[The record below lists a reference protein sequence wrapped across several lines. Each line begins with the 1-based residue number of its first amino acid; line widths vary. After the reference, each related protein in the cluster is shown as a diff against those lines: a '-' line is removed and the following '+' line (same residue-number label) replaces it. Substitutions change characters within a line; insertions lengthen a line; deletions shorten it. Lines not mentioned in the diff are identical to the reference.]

1 MPDQGTEL
9 CKYSPDRGVDYYASG
24 LAGILN
30 RVVGSGQTSTHAY
43 VKEVRR
49 AMETLVFSVWEKAE
63 EYIPV
68 LAEANIPEIIY
79 SMKGRECYKEL
90 LTGLLRRFR
99 ETTEDIPIGARI
111 RLMNIVISSIAE
123 MARYNVPPVGELVQ
137 SQVFSK
143 PGQTQ
148 AEGDNL

>member
-1 MPDQGTEL
+1 MPEQSIEL
-9 CKYSPDRGVDYYASG
+9 CRYSPDRGIEYYASG
-24 LAGILN
+24 LAGILR
-30 RVVGSGQTSTHAY
+30 RVVGPGQTSTHAY

-68 LAEANIPEIIY
+68 LAEAHIPNSIY
-79 SMKGRECYKEL
+79 STKGRECFKEL
-90 LTGLLRRFR
+90 LAGLLRRFR

-111 RLMNIVISSIAE
+111 RLMNIVISSVAE
-123 MARYNVPPVGELVQ
+123 MARYNVPPVGELIL

-148 AEGDNL
+148 AEE